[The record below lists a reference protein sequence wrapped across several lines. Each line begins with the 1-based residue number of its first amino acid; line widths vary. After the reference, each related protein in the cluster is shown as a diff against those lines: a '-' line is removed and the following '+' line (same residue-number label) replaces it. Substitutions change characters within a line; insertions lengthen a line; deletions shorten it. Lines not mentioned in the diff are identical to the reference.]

1 MVGDGL
7 DGESAVLTDVAQRLL
22 DLYPEFCARE
32 PYALQRDFP
41 RLSLASCQDAVQEAY
56 LATGRLAAAGRLPQS
71 TDLVAYLYRAAR
83 NRAKSEI
90 RRQARADRRQARA
103 DWRLSVRGSDAP
115 GVAVAA
121 DFFLTEQDLLE
132 DLVIPA
138 IRAMKESRRR
148 KVVELQSRGWTDA
161 RIAAELGIPLSRL
174 RRDRYDALRF
184 LRRRLAG
191 RIRAGLGK
199 NHKHGQKGD

>member
-7 DGESAVLTDVAQRLL
+7 DGESAVLIDVAQRLL
-22 DLYPEFCARE
+22 DLYPQFSMHE
-32 PYALQRDFP
+32 PYVLQRDFP

-56 LATGRLAAAGRLPQS
+56 LATGRLATAGRLPQN
-71 TDLVAYLYRAAR
+71 TDLVAYLRRAAR
-83 NRAKSEI
+83 NRVKSEI
-90 RRQARADRRQARA
+90 RRQARADRR
-103 DWRLSVRGSDAP
+103 LSIRGSDAP

-174 RRDRYDALRF
+174 HRDRYDALRF

-191 RIRAGLGK
+191 RSRAGLGK

>member
-7 DGESAVLTDVAQRLL
+7 DGESAVLTDVAQRLI
-22 DLYPEFCARE
+22 DLFPRFSARE

-41 RLSLASCQDAVQEAY
+41 WLSLASCEDAVQEGY
-56 LATGRLAAAGRLPQS
+56 LATVRLAVAGRLAQN
-71 TDLVAYLYRAAR
+71 TDLVAYLRRAAR

-90 RRQARADRRQARA
+90 RRQARAER
-103 DWRLSVRGSDAP
+103 RLSVKGSDAP
-115 GVAVAA
+115 GVIAA
-121 DFFLTEQDLLE
+121 AEFLTERELLE

-138 IRAMKESRRR
+138 IRSMKESRRR
-148 KVVELQSRGWTDA
+148 KVVELQSRGWTDD

-184 LRRRLAG
+184 LRRTLA
-191 RIRAGLGK
+191 RHIRAGLGK
-199 NHKHGQKGD
+199 NPKHGKKGD